1 MEYRQ
6 LMSTVDSRKNRIVKS
21 ATVFELVDF
30 SRHTSE
36 PEWSAPLLK
45 TSKQSFKL
53 LAMEE
58 FQRERNWQ
66 KEKVR
71 RKPPQDDSRTRRVGE
86 VGAGRKRIYVWYT
99 HTGAY
104 MKSHYPA
111 SPRDDRG
118 VERGRRKLSIK
129 EKRAH
134 KGESEKRRRGVQW
147 GGEYEGLVFI
157 CAKGMTYWILV
168 TQSHS
173 VLKHVSAHLYS
184 LFRLLNTVALIM
196 LFFTT

>member
-1 MEYRQ
+1 MECRQ

-66 KEKVR
+66 KEEVR
-71 RKPPQDDSRTRRVGE
+71 RKPPQDDSRDGWGWWGQDVNAHTYG
-86 VGAGRKRIYVWYT
+86 T
-99 HTGAY
+99 HTQEHTWQVIIRHHPELTEELKEGGGSY
-104 MKSHYPA
+104 SKWI
-111 SPRDDRG
+111 
-118 VERGRRKLSIK
+118 SIK
-129 EKRAH
+129 EKRA
-134 KGESEKRRRGVQW
+134 RRREEEERRAMGRWRSGFGLYPVQKAW
-147 GGEYEGLVFI
+147 HIGFCHSGLKSPPTSKNSCTYYTVFYYL
-157 CAKGMTYWILV
+157 G
-168 TQSHS
+168 
-173 VLKHVSAHLYS
+173 
-184 LFRLLNTVALIM
+184 
-196 LFFTT
+196 